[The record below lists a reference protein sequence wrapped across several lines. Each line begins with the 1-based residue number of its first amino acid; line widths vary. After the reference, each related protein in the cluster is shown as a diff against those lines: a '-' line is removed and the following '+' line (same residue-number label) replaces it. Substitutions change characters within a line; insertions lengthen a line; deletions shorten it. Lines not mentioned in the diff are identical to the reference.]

1 MAAAAGAAWTA
12 RAAGGMLA
20 GPVTPPRELRMLRKR
35 TPFPALRPWALA
47 AVIIALLPATVVPA
61 AADAQSGSRA
71 GGTVAVDLEL
81 VLAVDVSL
89 SIDAGEA
96 RLQRQGYVAAFRDPQ
111 VRRAIRDGILGRIA
125 VTYFEWA
132 NSAHTQMVVSWTLI
146 DSDAAAEAFA
156 ASLEQ
161 RRPGPAHYTSISG
174 AIDFGAGLFENSGFE
189 GTRQVID
196 VSGDGPNNWGDLVT
210 HARDRAVAQGI
221 TINALPILDEGP
233 GPFGRYNIPNLDLY
247 FRDCVIG
254 GPAAFI
260 VVAESFDAFAS
271 AIRRKLILE
280 IAGLPPDGAPN
291 EASQRPGRPLLHL
304 AQYGDAP
311 LAADERKSPPCDIG
325 EQLLRARNEDY

>member
-1 MAAAAGAAWTA
+1 MVRKTG
-12 RAAGGMLA
+12 L
-20 GPVTPPRELRMLRKR
+20 PPE
-35 TPFPALRPWALA
+35 PWRR
-47 AVIIALLPATVVPA
+47 ALLPLIAAFLLAAPLPPPA
-61 AADAQSGSRA
+61 QASEP
-71 GGTVAVDLEL
+71 VDLEL

-96 RLQRQGYVAAFRDPQ
+96 RLQREGYVAAFRDPQ
-111 VRRAIRDGILGRIA
+111 VLQAIKGGILGRIA

-132 NSAHTQMVVSWTLI
+132 NAAHTQLVVAWTLI
-146 DSDAAAEAFA
+146 DSDASAATFA
-156 ASLEQ
+156 AALAE

-174 AIDFGAGLFENSGFE
+174 AIDYGATLFKDNGFE

-210 HARDRAVAQGI
+210 HARDRAVAQGL
-221 TINALPILDEGP
+221 TINGLPILDEGP

-260 VVAESFDAFAS
+260 VVAENFDAFAS

-280 IAGLPPDGAPN
+280 IAGLAPV
-291 EASQRPGRPLLHL
+291 EVPAAPAAARLQP
-304 AQYGDAP
+304 AQYMGETEAP
-311 LAADERKSPPCDIG
+311 GAVERKSPPCDIG
-325 EQLLRARNEDY
+325 EQLLRARNEDN